1 MNQFFKAHLALFV
14 ANLIYGINYSV
25 AKDVMPGYMQP
36 SALVLLRVSG
46 ALLLFWLAAR
56 FFVSEKV
63 HKKDL
68 LKLAA
73 CGLFGVAVNQM
84 FFLKGL
90 NITTPINASI
100 IMTTNPILVLI
111 AAGIIL
117 KESITMTKVAG
128 IILGLSG
135 SVTLLLFKGDFSFGS
150 ATLPGDLMVLL
161 NAASYGVY
169 LILVKPLMKKYQP
182 ITVIKWVFLFG
193 LLYVIPFGY
202 EEFMAVNWTSF
213 PQHIWVEVLF
223 VVLFTT
229 FIAYFLNIF
238 ALQRLSPAVVSF
250 YLYLQPVFATMIALF
265 YGMDEPDWIKA
276 VSVLLI
282 FAGVYL
288 ISKPSV
294 R

>member
-63 HKKDL
+63 QKKDL

-193 LLYVIPFGY
+193 LIYVIPFGY
-202 EEFMAVNWTSF
+202 EEFMAVNWAAF

-238 ALQRLSPAVVSF
+238 ALQRLSPAIVSF

-282 FAGVYL
+282 FSGVYL

>member
-1 MNQFFKAHLALFV
+1 MHPFFKAHLALFV

-25 AKDVMPGYMQP
+25 AKDVMPGYMLP
-36 SALVLLRVSG
+36 SALVVLRVSG

-56 FFVSEKV
+56 FFTSEKV

-84 FFLKGL
+84 LFLKGL

-100 IMTTNPILVLI
+100 IMTSNPILVLI

-117 KESITMTKVAG
+117 KESITRRRVAG
-128 IILGLSG
+128 IMLGLSG
-135 SVTLLLFKGDFSFGS
+135 SVTLLLFNGDFSIGS
-150 ATLPGDLMVLL
+150 STLPGDLMVLL
-161 NAASYGVY
+161 NATSYGIY
-169 LILVKPLMKKYQP
+169 LILIKPLMEKYQP

-193 LLYVIPFGY
+193 FIYVIPFGY
-202 EEFMAVNWTSF
+202 EEFMAVNWASF
-213 PQHIWVEVLF
+213 PQRIWMEVLF
-223 VVLFTT
+223 VVLGTT
-229 FIAYFLNIF
+229 FIAYFLNVF
-238 ALQRLSPAVVSF
+238 ALKRLSPAVVSF

-276 VSVLLI
+276 VSALLI

-288 ISKPSV
+288 ISKPAG